1 MIVIFYL
8 FASSRGAH
16 HRRIRRLLLYGA
28 DSVQLMSSRVRVR
41 YGIMTHHQSRRHEGV
56 RHLSDPA
63 RISSLSS
70 ASFSQQAMARALIVE
85 NVTGYGLRLVAWVL
99 WSRAVALRRFT
110 VGSNKMRKV
119 ASDVGQKQSFFSSAL
134 IWFRS

>member
-16 HRRIRRLLLYGA
+16 HRRIRRLLLYGV
-28 DSVQLMSSRVRVR
+28 DSLQLMSSRVRVR

-70 ASFSQQAMARALIVE
+70 ASSSEGKDWDSEAVELETGEQGRGAMVGFGPRGGVE
-85 NVTGYGLRLVAWVL
+85 ELFLRGVVGLWV
-99 WSRAVALRRFT
+99 
-110 VGSNKMRKV
+110 
-119 ASDVGQKQSFFSSAL
+119 
-134 IWFRS
+134 